1 MTQLVTRI
9 DEELAG
15 AVDQL
20 VADGVVANRSEA
32 VRLALRQLVDRHRRD
47 EIGRAIVAGYAASP
61 QEEQEVGWAD
71 RATVAMI
78 ADEPW

>member
-9 DEELAG
+9 DADLAH
-15 AVDQL
+15 AVDRL

-32 VRLALRQLVDRHRRD
+32 VRLGLRQLVDRHRRD
-47 EIGRAIVAGYAASP
+47 EIGRSIVSGYTARP
-61 QEEQEVGWAD
+61 QDESEVGWAD